1 MSALGFAIRA
11 RRLMS
16 RRPGRLLDITVDHG
30 IARGLLPSLED
41 AASLIAR
48 IVVTA
53 PDAITLQK
61 GIAEKCFLPHAGQVP
76 LILKCSSYSPFH
88 RDFDAMTATV
98 AEAAALGADAAAM
111 GVIIGGARQSE
122 ALTLLGGF
130 VREARQCGLP
140 TVAHIYP
147 RGELIPE
154 HEHYQTEQVRYA
166 ARVGAELG
174 VDFIKTHYTGSA
186 ESFAKVVEASPAL
199 VLAAGGVSAD
209 DGPAFLRQA
218 RAVMDAG
225 AAGLACGRFV
235 WTYRDMPRLMRA
247 LKHIIHDDCSA
258 ESAIALLGEEA

>member
-11 RRLMS
+11 NRLMS

-30 IARGLLPSLED
+30 IARGVLPGLED
-41 AASLIAR
+41 IAALIEA
-48 IVVTA
+48 IVATA

-61 GIAEKCFLPHAGQVP
+61 GIAEKCFPPYAGQVP

-88 RDFDAMTATV
+88 RDFDAMTASIE
-98 AEAAALGADAAAM
+98 EAVALGADAAAM
-111 GVIIGGARQSE
+111 GVIIGGARQAE

-130 VREARQCGLP
+130 TREARQCGLP

-147 RGELIPE
+147 RGELIPGD
-154 HEHYQTEQVRYA
+154 EHYKTEQVRYA

-186 ESFAKVVEASPAL
+186 ESFAEVVEASPAL
-199 VLAAGGVSAD
+199 VLAAGGVSAE

-235 WTYRDMPRLMRA
+235 WTYPDMPALMRA
-247 LKHIIHDDCSA
+247 LKLIIHDDGSA
-258 ESAIALLGEEA
+258 EAAIELLGEEA

>member
-1 MSALGFAIRA
+1 M
-11 RRLMS
+11 
-16 RRPGRLLDITVDHG
+16 PG
-30 IARGLLPSLED
+30 LED
-41 AASLIAR
+41 IASLIEA
-48 IVVTA
+48 IVATE

-61 GIAEKCFLPHAGQVP
+61 GIAETCFLPYAGQVP

-88 RDFDAMTATV
+88 RDFDAMTASV
-98 AEAAALGADAAAM
+98 AEAVQLGADAAAI
-111 GVIIGGARQSE
+111 GVIIGGARQTE
-122 ALTLLGGF
+122 ALSLLGDF
-130 VREARQCGLP
+130 VREARQFGLP

-147 RGELIPE
+147 RGELIPSDQ
-154 HEHYQTEQVRYA
+154 HYAMEQVRYA

-235 WTYRDMPRLMRA
+235 WTYHDMPA
-247 LKHIIHDDCSA
+247 
-258 ESAIALLGEEA
+258 